1 MSGNEL
7 VALSRA
13 HELFAGRTRSVA
25 VDARLAPYDGL
36 LERAAALN
44 TAAGRG
50 GYQSAVNR
58 SRDDLRAAA
67 TADAAV
73 AGTVKEAHRDHANAH
88 GLTKGVLDEARADTA
103 LPDNPIAQRE
113 AIRRRVARLR
123 AQQAHVLA
131 ARRKSRRHRSRWRA
145 VRYRM
150 LHHGA
155 YPAGLRLPS
164 PNSRAGVAVRAALS
178 RLGRPYV
185 WGATGPDQFDC
196 SGLTQWSYARAGIHL
211 DRTTYQQIYDGSRS
225 RAHRSVRATWSSPPR
240 GTCNWRSVTTWWSKP
255 PTPARRCGSVRSAPA
270 CRSVVQRGSGD
281 GGRARTRDARA
292 GRTRDRC
299 DREAP
304 GRAVDAAA
312 GLPTPT
318 GPWPMRSPK
327 RMRQR
332 SKRFVAWMESRPRS
346 MVRWRIRPPSGSI
359 PRWVRV
365 SSRSF

>member
-1 MSGNEL
+1 VSGNEL
-7 VALSRA
+7 AALSRA
-13 HELFAGRTRSVA
+13 HELFAGSTQQVA

-44 TAAGRG
+44 ITAGQG
-50 GYQSAVNR
+50 LYQSAVDR

-67 TADAAV
+67 TVDAAV
-73 AGTVKEAHRDHANAH
+73 AATVGEAHRDYANAQ

-103 LPDNPIAQRE
+103 VPDNPIAQRE

-155 YPAGLRLPS
+155 YPAGLRLPP
-164 PNSRAGVAVRAALS
+164 PNSRAGIAVRAALS

-211 DRTTYQQIYDGSRS
+211 DRTTYQQIFDGVPIPRS
-225 RAHRSVRATWSSPPR
+225 HVRPGDLVFPTAGHVQLAIGNNLVVEAPHSGASVRISPL
-240 GTCNWRSVTTWWSKP
+240 GTGVQI
-255 PTPARRCGSVRSAPA
+255 RR
-270 CRSVVQRGSGD
+270 
-281 GGRARTRDARA
+281 
-292 GRTRDRC
+292 
-299 DREAP
+299 
-304 GRAVDAAA
+304 
-312 GLPTPT
+312 PT
-318 GPWPMRSPK
+318 G
-327 RMRQR
+327 
-332 SKRFVAWMESRPRS
+332 
-346 MVRWRIRPPSGSI
+346 
-359 PRWVRV
+359 
-365 SSRSF
+365 